1 LLAILDVTIPF
12 FALVLCGFLAAWRR
26 KLPQQT
32 VAALNGFV
40 LYFALPAMLFRFA
53 VGAPFADVVDPGVFF
68 SYALTGLAV
77 LFGVAH
83 GLRRFRGDRWDDAA
97 YGAMAT
103 AWANWG
109 YMGIALVP
117 ALLGPAAM
125 APLIAA
131 GMADLL
137 VVVSASLAIAS
148 RSDTSDEHW
157 LRAAWGA
164 LAGIARNPLIWA
176 VVAGLVVNGFAIR
189 LPTAFDEF
197 LRLLGTAAGPVAL
210 FSIGVSLYR
219 PGGVRI
225 GVDTWALTLAKLFVH
240 PALAWAIG
248 TWVFRLDPAQAM
260 VLMLMAALPA
270 AGSAFLFAERGG
282 ADADRIAA
290 VILVSTAMAFGTFSV
305 FASLATG

>member
-1 LLAILDVTIPF
+1 MLAILNVTIPF
-12 FALVLCGFLAAWRR
+12 FALVLCGFLAAWGR

-53 VGAPFADVVDPGVFF
+53 VGAPLAEIVDPGVFL

-83 GLRRFRGDRWDDAA
+83 GLRRLRGDRWDDAA
-97 YGAMAT
+97 YGALAT

-125 APLIAA
+125 APLVAA

-148 RSDTSDEHW
+148 RSDTSGEHW
-157 LRAAWGA
+157 LRAVGGA
-164 LAGIARNPLIWA
+164 LAGIGRNPLIWA
-176 VVAGLVVNGFAIR
+176 VVAGLVVNGLAVK
-189 LPTAFDEF
+189 LPTALDEF

-225 GVDTWALTLAKLFVH
+225 GLDTWALTLVKLFVH
-240 PALAWAIG
+240 PALAWGIA

-282 ADADRIAA
+282 ADADRISA
-290 VILVSTAMAFGTFSV
+290 VILVSTAAAFLSFSAFGA
-305 FASLATG
+305 FASR

>member
-1 LLAILDVTIPF
+1 MLAILDVTIPF

-26 KLPQQT
+26 KLPQHT

-53 VGAPFADVVDPGVFF
+53 AGAPFADIVDPAVFF
-68 SYALTGLAV
+68 AYTLTGLAV

-83 GLRRFRGDRWDDAA
+83 GLRRFRGERWDDAA
-97 YGAMAT
+97 YGALAT
-103 AWANWG
+103 AWSNWG

-125 APLIAA
+125 APLVAA

-148 RSDTSDEHW
+148 RSDTSGEHW
-157 LRAAWGA
+157 LHAVGGA
-164 LAGIARNPLIWA
+164 LAGVGRNPLIWA
-176 VVAGLVVNGFAIR
+176 VVAGLVVNGLA
-189 LPTAFDEF
+189 LPLPVAVDEF

-225 GVDTWALTLAKLFVH
+225 GLDTWALTFVKLLVH
-240 PALAWAIG
+240 PALAWTVA
-248 TWVFRLDPAQAM
+248 TWVFRLDPSQAL

-270 AGSAFLFAERGG
+270 AGSAFLFAERGR

-290 VILVSTAMAFGTFSV
+290 VILVSTAVAFGTFSAI
-305 FASLATG
+305 ASLATG

>member
-12 FALVLCGFLAAWRR
+12 FALVLCGFLAAWGR

-53 VGAPFADVVDPGVFF
+53 AGAPFTDVVNPGVFL

-83 GLRRFRGDRWDDAA
+83 GLRRLRRDRWDDAA

-117 ALLGPAAM
+117 AVLGPAAM
-125 APLIAA
+125 APLVAA

-148 RSDTSDEHW
+148 RSDTDSEHW
-157 LRAAWGA
+157 LHALTGA
-164 LAGIARNPLIWA
+164 LAGIARNPLIWS
-176 VVAGLVVNGFAIR
+176 VVAGLAVNGLAIP
-189 LPTAFDEF
+189 LPKAFDEF

-219 PGGVRI
+219 PGGARI
-225 GVDTWALTLAKLFVH
+225 GLDTWALTLVKLVVH
-240 PALAWAIG
+240 PALAWGVA
-248 TWVFRLDPAQAM
+248 TWVFRLDEAQAM

-282 ADADRIAA
+282 ADADRVAA
-290 VILVSTAMAFGTFSV
+290 VILVSTAVAFGTFSAI
-305 FASLATG
+305 ASLAAR

>member
-1 LLAILDVTIPF
+1 MLAILDVTIPF
-12 FALVLCGFLAAWRR
+12 FALVLCGFLAAWGR

-53 VGAPFADVVDPGVFF
+53 AGAPFTDVVNPGVFL

-83 GLRRFRGDRWDDAA
+83 GLRRLRRDRWDDAA

-117 ALLGPAAM
+117 AVLGPAAM
-125 APLIAA
+125 APLVAA

-148 RSDTSDEHW
+148 LVHLVHHRVSPFARSASHSARIAQR
-157 LRAAWGA
+157 RA
-164 LAGIARNPLIWA
+164 
-176 VVAGLVVNGFAIR
+176 
-189 LPTAFDEF
+189 
-197 LRLLGTAAGPVAL
+197 
-210 FSIGVSLYR
+210 R
-219 PGGVRI
+219 PSHSS
-225 GVDTWALTLAKLFVH
+225 T
-240 PALAWAIG
+240 
-248 TWVFRLDPAQAM
+248 
-260 VLMLMAALPA
+260 ALPSMRRSRTKA
-270 AGSAFLFAERGG
+270 PWGMMRKCGASSANSISTAWRPARFFSTVSTTQL
-282 ADADRIAA
+282 RIA
-290 VILVSTAMAFGTFSV
+290 S
-305 FASLATG
+305 ASPRL